1 MRFMHRFIVADRKP
15 RRELFIFDDRVA
27 KVIEILLCGY
37 YIGCHDLVDLT
48 GNGRLINPI
57 DHDC

>member
-1 MRFMHRFIVADRKP
+1 MHRFIVADRKP

-27 KVIEILLCGY
+27 KLIEILLSGY

-48 GNGRLINPI
+48 GSGRLINPI